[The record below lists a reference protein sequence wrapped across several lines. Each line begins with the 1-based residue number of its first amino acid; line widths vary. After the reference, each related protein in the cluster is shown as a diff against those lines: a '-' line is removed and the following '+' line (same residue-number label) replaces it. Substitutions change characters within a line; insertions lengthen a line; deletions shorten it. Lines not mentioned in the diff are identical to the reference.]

1 MPRTEMTT
9 EQVCLE
15 QPRLQNVLSY
25 YIWRERYGSSKTR
38 VWIQLEEELEV
49 AKNPKSKAQK
59 IASNPDEKGIQR
71 LGREKLLA
79 MYKRMLLIRY
89 FEVKTHE
96 LFAKA
101 EIPGFIHLYAGE
113 EAVAVGACASLQKND
128 YITSTHRGHGHCI
141 AKGADVKLMMAELFG
156 KRTGYCKGKG
166 GSMHIADLD
175 MGILGVFGIV
185 GGGIPIATGA
195 ALSIKYRGTGEVAVS
210 FFGDGATNLGA
221 FHESVNLASIWDL
234 PIVFICENNQYA
246 QSTRQSYA
254 MKVKNVADRAVAY
267 GIPGAVV
274 DGMDVIS
281 VYDAV
286 SEAVRRAR
294 EGSGPT
300 LLECKTY
307 RFYAHYEGDA
317 QKYRTQEEIEKWKS
331 EKDPIA
337 QLRSKLID
345 SGISKEEEL
354 TLIDNEAK
362 KEIEDAVV
370 FAKASPW
377 PNPEETLEDVY
388 VSYP

>member
-1 MPRTEMTT
+1 MGDRTVRGPT
-9 EQVCLE
+9 
-15 QPRLQNVLSY
+15 RLR
-25 YIWRERYGSSKTR
+25 YIWRGRYVPSKTR
-38 VWIQLEEELEV
+38 VWIELEEELEV
-49 AKNPKSKAQK
+49 AKNLESDAQK
-59 IASNPDEKGIQR
+59 IRRNPAEKGIQR
-71 LGREKLLA
+71 LGREKLLD
-79 MYKRMLLIRY
+79 MYKKMVLIRY
-89 FEVKTHE
+89 FEEETHD
-96 LFAKA
+96 LFAKG

-113 EAVAVGACASLQKND
+113 EAVAVGVCASLQKND

-175 MGILGVFGIV
+175 IGILGVYGIV
-185 GGGIPIATGA
+185 GGGIPVATGA
-195 ALSIKYRGTGEVAVS
+195 ALSIKYRGTGGVAVS
-210 FFGDGATNLGA
+210 FFGDGATNLGS

-234 PIVFICENNQYA
+234 PMVFICENNQYA
-246 QSTRQSYA
+246 QSTSQSYA
-254 MKVKNVADRAVAY
+254 MKVKNVADRAAAY

-281 VYDAV
+281 VYDAA

-307 RFYAHYEGDA
+307 RFYGHYEGDA
-317 QKYRTQEEIEKWKS
+317 QEYRAQQEVEKWKS

-337 QLRSKLID
+337 QLRSKLIH

-362 KEIEDAVV
+362 REIEDAVA
-370 FAKASPW
+370 FARASPW